1 MEAEKGE
8 RRMKLTQEQ
17 IQQLE
22 TPCLVID
29 VDLAEKNIK
38 RMQEAADKAGC
49 RLRPHIKTHKMPLF
63 AEMQMKAGASG
74 ITCAKVSEAE
84 VMADGGMED
93 IFIAYPMIGHFRIKR
108 AIALAKRIKR
118 LILAIDSLEGAKV
131 LDQAASDQDVI
142 LEVRMEIDTGAG
154 RTGVPMDR
162 AVELAL
168 ALKQMKHLNLTGIY
182 TFKSLILSGK
192 PTEDNLLAA
201 EEEGNMMAET
211 ARMLKGA
218 GVEIQDISAGSSPTG
233 VQVAQTG
240 MVNEIRPGTYI
251 FDDFMLTKEKVA
263 DISEIAVRFYATVVS
278 CQHSEYAVVDGGTK
292 RFPTDVVPEQPP
304 FYYPGYA
311 VVEGDD
317 NLKLS
322 RMNEEHGIITAIN
335 GETGLHVGQ
344 VLSMIP
350 IHVCTAV
357 NMQNSVYLLENGSLR
372 KQKVDARGMLI

>member
-1 MEAEKGE
+1 
-8 RRMKLTQEQ
+8 MKLTQEQ

-63 AEMQMKAGASG
+63 AQMQVKAGARG

-84 VMADGGMED
+84 VMAEGGMED
-93 IFIAYPMIGHFRIKR
+93 IFIAYPMVGDFRILR

-118 LILAIDSLEGAKV
+118 LILAVDSLEGAKA
-131 LDQAASDQDVI
+131 LEQAASDQAMV

-168 ALKQMKHLNLTGIY
+168 AIKQMKHLNLTGIF

-211 ARMLKGA
+211 ARLLKEA
-218 GVEIQDISAGSSPTG
+218 GIEIQDISAGSSPTG

-263 DISEIAVRFYATVVS
+263 ELSEIAVRFYATVVS
-278 CQHSEYAVVDGGTK
+278 CQHQDYAVIDGGTK
-292 RFPTDVVPEQPP
+292 CFPTDVVPGQPP
-304 FYYPGYA
+304 FYYPGYG

-317 NLKLS
+317 NLRLS
-322 RMNEEHGIITAIN
+322 RMNEEHGIITALS
-335 GETGLHVGQ
+335 GETGLQVGQ
-344 VLSMIP
+344 VLSLIP

-357 NMQNSVYLLENGSLR
+357 NMQNFVYLLKDGCLR